1 MKIKSLSLALFLLL
15 VASTPAFSKAK
26 NSNSK
31 KPAQTQKSEKS
42 GGIASD
48 SFLHKGAWD
57 WSNWQDVVADCELY
71 RFRSKMISSK

>member
-15 VASTPAFSKAK
+15 VAS
-26 NSNSK
+26 
-31 KPAQTQKSEKS
+31 TQKSEKS